1 MTVSFDGA
9 IISFVYEVGYMK
21 KSVVMLVI
29 LISVLLGGC
38 GDKKMDA
45 TGIIVNDD
53 GSLSYVLVEDFNE
66 DYYDLEELKSMAE
79 EEISEYNAEYTEAR
93 IVLKD
98 AEILD
103 TENGRKVRMT
113 VDYSS
118 SNDFSYFNQE
128 TFFFG
133 TVSDAIGKGYSLS
146 DALVSSDGERVSE
159 GYYDANPD
167 LHIIITGSKVN
178 IITPYNIAYSSQ
190 GVKYLGKKEAALTDA
205 TGSAVQLLLSK

>member
-1 MTVSFDGA
+1 M
-9 IISFVYEVGYMK
+9 
-21 KSVVMLVI
+21 I
-29 LISVLLGGC
+29 LIFL
-38 GDKKMDA
+38 
-45 TGIIVNDD
+45 I
-53 GSLSYVLVEDFNE
+53 
-66 DYYDLEELKSMAE
+66 
-79 EEISEYNAEYTEAR
+79 
-93 IVLKD
+93 
-98 AEILD
+98 
-103 TENGRKVRMT
+103 
-113 VDYSS
+113 
-118 SNDFSYFNQE
+118 NDFSYFNQE